1 MLRYADAIVKR
12 GVDKLIDAIGHSA
25 EPQTENA
32 ETPQQQKRMRNDTGC
47 APQTTGNTTNCGL
60 TEQTIT
66 LMDELYDIRYN
77 VLDRTPEVQR
87 HDPADKGLVSVS
99 KPYLKLLKNPRDETA
114 EKCPDARRVAPISA
128 CVFYQIDRLKSGF
141 EAMGRTVMPGNCA
154 LMGATRLASGIFQ
167 QPRDASLPLVLA
179 FLQCVSGNSPQN
191 VLSKKS
197 ILNTQPCGSVFE
209 FAPTDN
215 RHEVTVIGVCAL
227 HVFSPSVPCG
237 SPSV

>member
-12 GVDKLIDAIGHSA
+12 GVDKLIDAIAHSA
-25 EPQTENA
+25 EPQSRNA
-32 ETPQQQKRMRNDTGC
+32 ETPQPQKRMGNDTDC
-47 APQTTGNTTNCGL
+47 TSQTTGSTTNCGL
-60 TEQTIT
+60 TEHAIS
-66 LMDELYDIRYN
+66 LMNELYVMRYN

-167 QPRDASLPLVLA
+167 QPRDASPPLVLA
-179 FLQCVSGNSPQN
+179 FLQCVSGNFP
-191 VLSKKS
+191 
-197 ILNTQPCGSVFE
+197 
-209 FAPTDN
+209 
-215 RHEVTVIGVCAL
+215 
-227 HVFSPSVPCG
+227 
-237 SPSV
+237 